1 MDLKS
6 ILDTTGDRTFYDEVI
21 RDYYDNRILLLNDDI
36 SDNLIENC
44 IIYILKWNQADK
56 GLSTKDRKPI
66 TIYINSGG
74 GDSIIAMQLVD
85 VIKASMTP
93 IKIVLTILFF

>member
-6 ILDTTGDRTFYDEVI
+6 ILDTTNDNTFFDEVI
-21 RDYYDNRILLLNDDI
+21 RDYYDNRILILNNEIDE
-36 SDNLIENC
+36 NLIEDC
-44 IIYILKWNQADK
+44 IIYILKWNQCDK
-56 GLSTKDRKPI
+56 GLPIENRKPI

-93 IKIVLTILFF
+93 IKVGTMEM

>member
-6 ILDTTGDRTFYDEVI
+6 ILDTTGDSTFYDEVI

-44 IIYILKWNQADK
+44 IIYILNCIPCLKK
-56 GLSTKDRKPI
+56 I
-66 TIYINSGG
+66 TVNY
-74 GDSIIAMQLVD
+74 M
-85 VIKASMTP
+85 
-93 IKIVLTILFF
+93 FFLL